1 MEETKISPLENWKE
15 NGTGKEKGIENENE
29 NDSGHVSESED
40 SLEYTENEETGEVEP
55 YKLQIVWQNIVK
67 FLILHGIFAYSLLY
81 IPSLSW
87 KMCIYVYGSMQFS
100 GLGITMGAHR
110 LWAHKTF
117 KAKLPLRIFLTIA
130 NSMAGQNSIF
140 IWSRDHRT
148 HHKCSEKMGDPHN
161 AKRGFFF
168 AHMGWLLVRKH
179 PEVIKAGKTVNM
191 EDLEKDDL
199 VMFQHRNYI
208 PCFLTFGFVIPT
220 LIPVLLWGE
229 TLLVAYLMAVFRY
242 VATLHCTWLV
252 NSAAH
257 FWGNKPY
264 DKTIG
269 PTENMG
275 VSFLAMGEGFHN
287 YHHTFPYDYSTSEW
301 GYTLNVTTRFIDAMA
316 AMGLAYDRK
325 RASPEVIEARSVRT
339 GFPDQTALYQKK
351 QKGF

>member
-117 KAKLPLRIFLTIA
+117 KAKLPLR
-130 NSMAGQNSIF
+130 
-140 IWSRDHRT
+140 DHRT

-220 LIPVLLWGE
+220 LIPHFLWGE
-229 TLLVAYLMAVFRY
+229 SLLTAYFMAVFRY
-242 VATLHCTWLV
+242 VTVLHITWLV

-257 FWGNKPY
+257 FFGNKPY

-269 PTENMG
+269 PTENMF
-275 VSFLAMGEGFHN
+275 VSLLAMGEGFHN

-301 GYTLNVTTRFIDAMA
+301 GYTLNTTTRLIDMMA
-316 AMGLAYDRK
+316 WLGQAYGMRT
-325 RASPEVIEARSVRT
+325 ASKDIVEARAART
-339 GFPDQTALYQKK
+339 GEPELTAIYYQKSRIITGLELVK
-351 QKGF
+351 SD

>member
-1 MEETKISPLENWKE
+1 MEETKISPLENWKR
-15 NGTGKEKGIENENE
+15 KEKLAENE
-29 NDSGHVSESED
+29 NDSGHVSESDD
-40 SLEYTENEETGEVEP
+40 SLEYTENQETGEVEP
-55 YKLQIVWQNIVK
+55 YKLQIVWRNIAK
-67 FLILHGIFAYSLLY
+67 FVILHGIFAYSTLY
-81 IPSLSW
+81 LSSLSW
-87 KMCIYVYGSMQFS
+87 KMVLYVAGSTQFS

-110 LWAHKTF
+110 LWAHKTY

-130 NSMAGQNSIF
+130 NCMAGQNSIY

-168 AHMGWLLVRKH
+168 AHMGWLLVKKH

-208 PCFLTFGFVIPT
+208 PCFLTCGFVIPT
-220 LIPVLLWGE
+220 LIPYFLWGE
-229 TLLVAYLMAVFRY
+229 GLWVAYLMTVFRY
-242 VATLHCTWLV
+242 VFTLHATWLV

-269 PTENMG
+269 PTENMA

-316 AMGLAYDRK
+316 FVGLAYDRK
-325 RASPEVIEARSVRT
+325 RASPEVIEARAGRT
-339 GFPDQTALYQKK
+339 GYPELTALYQKK
-351 QKGF
+351 QKVF